1 MFDRK
6 SPSPAAVTT
15 ITEAPSRPVRREI
28 AQLLDELRTVSD
40 ERLSEVRER
49 LDALLDAVGQTG
61 NAYVDG
67 VREQTVRIASAAKD
81 EVAHSRD
88 ATEAY
93 VRDNPWRSLAV
104 VGTVALI
111 GGLLFGRR

>member
-40 ERLSEVRER
+40 ERLPEVRER

-67 VREQTVRIASAAKD
+67 VKRTATVYYDDTITIA
-81 EVAHSRD
+81 
-88 ATEAY
+88 
-93 VRDNPWRSLAV
+93 
-104 VGTVALI
+104 
-111 GGLLFGRR
+111 